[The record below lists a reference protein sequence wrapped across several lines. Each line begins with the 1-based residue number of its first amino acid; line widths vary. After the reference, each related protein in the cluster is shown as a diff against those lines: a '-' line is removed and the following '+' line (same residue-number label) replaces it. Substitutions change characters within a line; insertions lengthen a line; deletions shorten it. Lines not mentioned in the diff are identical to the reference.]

1 MQGALTSAHTSH
13 WSAWPLTWLNAARE
27 CLEDAGLK
35 LDGELKGPILRAPA
49 NSYGDALCLR
59 EVRSNEITLF
69 IRKILQPVSSK
80 DRLACVSSHSL
91 KRTLLSWAAKFGL
104 TDDVC
109 SVLGRHTS
117 ATVSSRALYALDLA
131 TAPAR
136 ELQRMTLE
144 VAAKRFGPDA
154 ARSEYFPLRTQALE
168 PDAPTLR
175 EQEQAAHRSGLEVK
189 VETTSVSGSHADP
202 AGPICVDSEPES
214 SSSESSSSES
224 SDSGEGS
231 PKRPSKVPRLDVD
244 WPQSEIAVHVKS
256 HIAHRIVFTSE
267 GEPWCSLVDAQD
279 RQILR
284 SSKVPERLWH
294 FAKHVGKPTSR
305 LRNAAQTTALW
316 LRSPSEGKEKSGVRV
331 MPEVSVRAGL
341 K

>member
-267 GEPWCSLVDAQD
+267 GRTMVFSCG
-279 RQILR
+279 R
-284 SSKVPERLWH
+284 SGSTNFKKLE
-294 FAKHVGKPTSR
+294 GSR
-305 LRNAAQTTALW
+305 ATLAFCQTCRKAD
-316 LRSPSEGKEKSGVRV
+316 K
-331 MPEVSVRAGL
+331 
-341 K
+341 